1 MAICNKIII
10 NADDYGYSLS
20 VNQAILLSFQ
30 RALINSTS
38 LMANMAGFEDAVDLV
53 HTHSLL
59 RGKVGI
65 HLNLTEG
72 YPLSP
77 DIRRC
82 PRFCGADG
90 QFIYRREQPLFLLNR
105 QERKA
110 VYIELKMQLD
120 RVLESGVE
128 PVHLDSHHHVHTE
141 WAIARIVRRLSREY
155 GIGRIRLTRNMGKSG
170 GYFKSIYKT
179 IFNRWHL
186 GRHRGLSSTDYFGD
200 IEDMYFLQKAKPR
213 SGKFIEI
220 MVHPLFNERGEL
232 VDMDRRNLLEK
243 LQIYNIL

>member
-1 MAICNKIII
+1 MAFCNKIII

-20 VNQAILLSFQ
+20 VNRAILQSFQ

-72 YPLSP
+72 YSLSA

-82 PRFCGADG
+82 PRFCDEGG
-90 QFIYRREQPLFLLNR
+90 RFIYRRERPLFLLKR
-105 QERKA
+105 EERKA
-110 VYIELKMQLD
+110 VYTELKMQLD

-128 PVHLDSHHHVHTE
+128 PIHLDSHHHVHTE
-141 WAIARIVRRLSREY
+141 WAIARIVRRLGREY
-155 GIGRIRLTRNMGKSG
+155 GIRRIRLTRNMGRSG
-170 GYFKSIYKT
+170 GYTRSIYKT
-179 IFNRWHL
+179 IFNLWHL
-186 GRHRGLSSTDYFGD
+186 GRHRGLSTTDYFGD
-200 IEDMYFLQKAKPR
+200 IEDMYFSQKARPR
-213 SGKFIEI
+213 SGKFFEI

-232 VDMDRRNLLEK
+232 VDMDRRNLQEK
-243 LQIYNIL
+243 LQTYNIL